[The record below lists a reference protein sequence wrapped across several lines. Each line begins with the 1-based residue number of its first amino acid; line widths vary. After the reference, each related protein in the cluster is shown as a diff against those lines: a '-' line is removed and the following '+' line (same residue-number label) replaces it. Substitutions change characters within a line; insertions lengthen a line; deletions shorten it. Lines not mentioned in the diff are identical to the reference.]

1 MTQSNIN
8 IRNATI
14 DDIAAVV
21 QITKDNEHFWT
32 PEVDGAEALTRI
44 LERPSNLF
52 LVYDDG
58 EILGFILGSWDGAR
72 AFIHKISVRP
82 DLREKTVGSQL
93 VSEALEYYRK
103 IGAPT
108 VAVSAAD
115 GTMHNEQD
123 STGFWKKVG
132 FEPIPARL
140 MIYFDLQ
147 KDGPNSKKQEDEHEN

>member
-1 MTQSNIN
+1 MTQSDTK
-8 IRNATI
+8 IRAATLA
-14 DDIAAVV
+14 DIEAVI

-32 PEVDGAEALTRI
+32 PQVDGAEALERI

-82 DLREKTVGSQL
+82 DIRQKSIGTQL
-93 VSEALEYYRK
+93 VSEAIVFFK
-103 IGAPT
+103 NIGAPT
-108 VAVSAAD
+108 VAVAAAD
-115 GTMHNEQD
+115 GTREEEQD
-123 STGFWKKVG
+123 STEFWKKVG

-140 MIYFDLQ
+140 MIYFDVQ
-147 KDGPNSKKQEDEHEN
+147 GDENEN

>member
-1 MTQSNIN
+1 MTQSNI
-8 IRNATI
+8 RNATK
-14 DDIAAVV
+14 DDIDAVI

-32 PEVDGAEALTRI
+32 PQVDGAEALARI
-44 LERPSNLF
+44 LERESNMF

-82 DLREKTVGSQL
+82 DIREKSIGTQL
-93 VSEALEYYRK
+93 VAEAIEFFRN

-108 VAVSAAD
+108 VAVAAAD
-115 GTMHNEQD
+115 GTREEEQD
-123 STGFWKKVG
+123 STEFWKKVG

-140 MIYFDLQ
+140 MIYFDVQ
-147 KDGPNSKKQEDEHEN
+147 GDENENQ

>member
-1 MTQSNIN
+1 MTQSNMK
-8 IRNATI
+8 IRPATI
-14 DDIAAVV
+14 ADIDSVIS
-21 QITKDNEHFWT
+21 ITKANNHFWT
-32 PEVDGAEALTRI
+32 PQVDGAEALARI

-82 DLREKTVGSQL
+82 DIRQKNIGTQL
-93 VSEALEYYRK
+93 VAKAIDFFKK

-108 VAVSAAD
+108 VAGAAAD
-115 GTMHNEQD
+115 GTREEEQD
-123 STGFWKKVG
+123 STEFWKKVG

-140 MIYFDLQ
+140 MIYFDVQ
-147 KDGPNSKKQEDEHEN
+147 GDENEN

>member
-1 MTQSNIN
+1 MTQSN

-14 DDIAAVV
+14 ADIEAVI
-21 QITKDNEHFWT
+21 QITKDNGHFWT
-32 PEVDGAEALTRI
+32 PQVDGAEALQRI

-58 EILGFILGSWDGAR
+58 EILGFVLGSWDGAR
-72 AFIHKISVRP
+72 AFIHKISVKP
-82 DLREKTVGSQL
+82 DIRQKGVGTQL
-93 VSEALEYYRK
+93 VAEAIEFYRK

-108 VAVSAAD
+108 VAVAAAD
-115 GTMHNEQD
+115 GTREEEED

-140 MIYFDLQ
+140 MIYFDVQ
-147 KDGPNSKKQEDEHEN
+147 GDDDEN

>member
-1 MTQSNIN
+1 MTQSNI
-8 IRNATI
+8 RNATK
-14 DDIAAVV
+14 DDIDAVI

-32 PEVDGAEALTRI
+32 PQVDGAEALARI
-44 LERPSNLF
+44 LERESNMF

-82 DLREKTVGSQL
+82 DIREKSIGTQL
-93 VSEALEYYRK
+93 VAEAIEFFRN

-108 VAVSAAD
+108 VAVAAAD
-115 GTMHNEQD
+115 GTREEEQD
-123 STGFWKKVG
+123 STEFWKKVG

-140 MIYFDLQ
+140 MIYFDVQ
-147 KDGPNSKKQEDEHEN
+147 GDEDEN

>member
-1 MTQSNIN
+1 MTQSNMK
-8 IRNATI
+8 IRKATK
-14 DDIAAVV
+14 DDIEDII

-32 PEVDGAEALTRI
+32 PQVDGAEALERI

-82 DLREKTVGSQL
+82 DIRQKSIGTQL
-93 VSEALEYYRK
+93 VSEAIEFYRK

-108 VAVSAAD
+108 VAVAAAD
-115 GTMHNEQD
+115 GPREEEQD
-123 STGFWKKVG
+123 STEFWKKVG

-140 MIYFDLQ
+140 MIYFDVQ
-147 KDGPNSKKQEDEHEN
+147 GDDNENK

>member
-1 MTQSNIN
+1 MTQSNMK
-8 IRNATI
+8 IRKATK
-14 DDIAAVV
+14 DDIEDII

-32 PEVDGAEALTRI
+32 PQVDGAEALERI

-82 DLREKTVGSQL
+82 DIRQKSIGTQL
-93 VSEALEYYRK
+93 VSEAIEFYRK

-108 VAVSAAD
+108 VAVAAAD
-115 GTMHNEQD
+115 GTREEEQD
-123 STGFWKKVG
+123 STEFWKKVG

-140 MIYFDLQ
+140 MIYFDVQ
-147 KDGPNSKKQEDEHEN
+147 GDDNEN